1 MCRALLFLVGL
12 LVAVSPIEAGG
23 SRPTVKS
30 KYGMVVSSHYLA
42 SEAGI
47 AVLKKGGNAVDAAI
61 ATGLALAVVHPAA
74 GNIGGGGFMI
84 VYKNDGTVTAF
95 DFREKA
101 PAAAH
106 ARMYVDAEANY
117 VRDLNHEGYLSVGV
131 PGTVAGFDLA
141 LKKFGTRSWKDL
153 TAPAVRLAEEGFPL
167 SWSMADDFKALR
179 DDFLR
184 YPASAKVFLKK
195 DTNLP

>member
-1 MCRALLFLVGL
+1 MRRTLLFIVGL
-12 LVAVSPIEAGG
+12 LFVVSPIEAGG

-42 SEAGI
+42 SEVGVEI
-47 AVLKKGGNAVDAAI
+47 LKKGGNAVDAAI

-84 VYKNDGTVTAF
+84 VYKNDGTVTSF

-106 ARMYVDAEANY
+106 GRMYVDGEGNY
-117 VRDLNHEGYLSVGV
+117 IKDLNHEGYLSVGV
-131 PGTVAGFDLA
+131 PGTVAGFDFA
-141 LKKFGTRSWKDL
+141 LKKFGTRSWKVL
-153 TAPAVRLAEEGFPL
+153 TAPAIRLAEDGFPL
-167 SWSMADDFKALR
+167 SWSMADDFKWLR
-179 DDFLR
+179 SDFLR

-195 DTNLP
+195 DT